1 MNRRN
6 LFILLAMMSFVSLKA
21 QQFSTSMP
29 VKINGYIIALDG
41 AILFQPADSTVTLWE
56 SLDNRSFAIWCNPF
70 DDFYCEA
77 IAGIGKEVTI
87 SYTTQKFLNPYKS
100 TLRYFYGTIEVLMPF
115 LSADTND
122 FQVSK
127 SSYYTLNHNG
137 KNYPLEGFISGTG
150 C

>member
-6 LFILLAMMSFVSLKA
+6 LFILLALMSFVSLKA

-41 AILFQPADSTVTLWE
+41 AILFQPADSTISLWE
-56 SLDNRSFAIWCNPF
+56 SLDNRSSAIWCNPF

-77 IAGIGKEVTI
+77 IAGIG
-87 SYTTQKFLNPYKS
+87 
-100 TLRYFYGTIEVLMPF
+100 REVLQRKELSIRRF
-115 LSADTND
+115 LYQKPDVETN
-122 FQVSK
+122 
-127 SSYYTLNHNG
+127 
-137 KNYPLEGFISGTG
+137 P